1 MSLTQ
6 TRTSMPE
13 VRPARITAH
22 TLLEKKR
29 QAQPITALT
38 AYDYPTARLVDEAGI
53 DVILVGDSLA
63 MAVLGHEDTLSVTLD
78 EILHHARAVSRAA
91 RTAFLIGDM
100 PFGSYNVSLD
110 ESVRNALRFIKEAGM
125 AAVKIEG
132 GVHQAPLVE
141 RLTAAEIPVVGHIG
155 LTPQAVHRMGGYR
168 VQGKTVEAM
177 DTLAADALALERAGA
192 VALVL
197 EGIPRELAE
206 RITRS
211 LSIPTIGIGA
221 GPDCDGQILVFH
233 DLFNFSFTNT
243 PKFVRRFGDAT
254 RLYREGI
261 AQYRESVVA
270 RSFPSDAESYHLP
283 GNSPA
288 ARTPGM
294 RIATTIAEMR
304 AACRELRHA
313 RGANS
318 ILGLVPTMGAIH
330 EGHLS
335 LVREAR
341 RSCDVV
347 TASIF
352 VNPLQFGPTE
362 DFSRY
367 PRTFE
372 ADCRLLETAGVDL
385 LFAPGVGEMIPANAT
400 TAVEVAGISDR
411 LDGSSRPG
419 HFRGVATIVS
429 KLFHIVQPDT
439 AFFGQKDAAQVA
451 VLRAMVRDL
460 DMPVSLVACPTVRD
474 ADGLALSSRNRYLTE
489 DQRQRA
495 LTLAQALQSV
505 EALVADGEVHA
516 NALRAA
522 MHATLTS
529 TPGVR
534 LDYAE
539 VVDPNTLEPLETITG
554 QALIAIA
561 AWVGETRLIDNTTV
575 TAPALSHVPTLEEAH
590 HA

>member
-1 MSLTQ
+1 
-6 TRTSMPE
+6 MPK
-13 VRPARITAH
+13 VRPPRITAH
-22 TLLEKKR
+22 TLLERKR
-29 QAQPITALT
+29 KAQPITALT

-63 MAVLGHEDTLSVTLD
+63 MAVLGHDDTLSVTLD

-91 RTAFLIGDM
+91 HSAFLIGDM
-100 PFGSYNVSLD
+100 PFGSYNISLD

-125 AAVKIEG
+125 SAVKIEG
-132 GVHQAPLVE
+132 GARQAALVE

-168 VQGKTVEAM
+168 VQGKTAEAM
-177 DTLAADALALERAGA
+177 DTLAADALALESAGA

-233 DLFNFSFTNT
+233 DLFNLSFANT
-243 PKFVRRFGDAT
+243 PKFVRRFGDAAA
-254 RLYREGI
+254 LYREGI
-261 AQYRESVVA
+261 AQYRESVLSH
-270 RSFPSDAESYHLP
+270 SFPSDAESYHLP
-283 GNSPA
+283 GHAPVAKKS
-288 ARTPGM
+288 GM
-294 RIATTIAEMR
+294 RIATTVAEMR

-313 RGANS
+313 RSANS
-318 ILGLVPTMGAIH
+318 TLALVPTMGAIH

-335 LVREAR
+335 LVREACR
-341 RSCDVV
+341 TCDVV

-352 VNPLQFGPTE
+352 VNPLQFGPSE

-372 ADCRLLETAGVDL
+372 ADCKLLEAAGVDL
-385 LFAPGVGEMIPANAT
+385 LFAPGVEEMVPAHAT
-400 TAVEVAGISDR
+400 TAVEVAGISNR
-411 LDGSSRPG
+411 LDGASRPG

-460 DMPVSLVACPTVRD
+460 DMPVTLVACPTVRD
-474 ADGLALSSRNRYLTE
+474 ADGLALSSRNRYLTD
-489 DQRQRA
+489 DQRQHA
-495 LTLAQALQSV
+495 LTLSQALQSV

-539 VVDPNTLEPLETITG
+539 VVDPDTLEPLDTITG

-575 TAPALSHVPTLEEAH
+575 TAATLSHEPTLEAAQ

>member
-1 MSLTQ
+1 
-6 TRTSMPE
+6 
-13 VRPARITAH
+13 
-22 TLLEKKR
+22 
-29 QAQPITALT
+29 
-38 AYDYPTARLVDEAGI
+38 
-53 DVILVGDSLA
+53 
-63 MAVLGHEDTLSVTLD
+63 
-78 EILHHARAVSRAA
+78 
-91 RTAFLIGDM
+91 
-100 PFGSYNVSLD
+100 
-110 ESVRNALRFIKEAGM
+110 
-125 AAVKIEG
+125 
-132 GVHQAPLVE
+132 
-141 RLTAAEIPVVGHIG
+141 
-155 LTPQAVHRMGGYR
+155 
-168 VQGKTVEAM
+168 
-177 DTLAADALALERAGA
+177 
-192 VALVL
+192 
-197 EGIPRELAE
+197 
-206 RITRS
+206 
-211 LSIPTIGIGA
+211 
-221 GPDCDGQILVFH
+221 
-233 DLFNFSFTNT
+233 
-243 PKFVRRFGDAT
+243 
-254 RLYREGI
+254 
-261 AQYRESVVA
+261 
-270 RSFPSDAESYHLP
+270 
-283 GNSPA
+283 
-288 ARTPGM
+288 M